1 MAAIDKLYLKT
12 YYEYDQLKT
21 WAIMYYP
28 KLLLFFYNRDLH
40 YNDFVRECEEWIEN
54 VKTTIKQQYAKYAD
68 LTMEMAIEKLREE
81 YRRTG
86 YKCSY
91 SQAEEEITYLYNE
104 YHKTDEQL
112 EDDYSFPV
120 MSTPLSVDRRLKWI
134 CPLPFVRKYLHEQCG
149 VNPKWEWFYKIFWR
163 GKKYFL

>member
-28 KLLLFFYNRDLH
+28 ELLIFFYNRDLH
-40 YNDFVRECEEWIEN
+40 WNDFVRERKEWVEN
-54 VKTTIKQQYAKYAD
+54 VKTTIKQQIVKYTG
-68 LTMEMAIEKLREE
+68 LTMEIAIEKLREE

-86 YKCSY
+86 YKCPY
-91 SQAEEEITYLYNE
+91 SQAKEEIEYLYNK
-104 YHKTDEQL
+104 YSKTDEQL
-112 EDDYSFPV
+112 ENDYSFPV
-120 MSTPLSVDRRLKWI
+120 MSTPLSVDRKLKWT
-134 CPLPFVRKYLHEQCG
+134 CPLPFVREYLHEQCG
-149 VNPKWEWFYKIFWR
+149 VNLKWEWLYRIFWK